1 MAMMQRLMSSQCNTT
16 KYAAIH
22 LIPFVYTYFQS
33 QNQQELMEIFNKV
46 AADPMPHIRKQ
57 ASIILNKM
65 IKLIPKVSETE
76 LLNIFSKFYKDEQD
90 SVRI

>member
-1 MAMMQRLMSSQCNTT
+1 
-16 KYAAIH
+16 
-22 LIPFVYTYFQS
+22 
-33 QNQQELMEIFNKV
+33 MEIFNKV